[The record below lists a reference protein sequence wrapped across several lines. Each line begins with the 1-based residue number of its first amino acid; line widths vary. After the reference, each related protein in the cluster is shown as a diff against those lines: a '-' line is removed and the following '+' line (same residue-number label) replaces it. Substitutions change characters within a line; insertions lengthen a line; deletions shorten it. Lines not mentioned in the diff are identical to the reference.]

1 MDHRSSALIEGC
13 MYSNAIPCGTGMRWV
28 PLPVSKIATLD
39 PSLVLPYFSRMT
51 LLLAGSYMR
60 K

>member
-1 MDHRSSALIEGC
+1 
-13 MYSNAIPCGTGMRWV
+13 MRWV

-39 PSLVLPYFSRMT
+39 PSLVLPYFSRIT